1 MNLEQT
7 PFRSVREWYRT
18 PAVHPA
24 SEYSYPGVKQIFYES
39 VPYHGKTTRV
49 FACYSLPE
57 GASAEHPVPGVVLIH
72 GGGGTALADWVTVWN
87 RRGYAAISMDVFPAG
102 RRVRAAGSGRRMNS
116 ADRADG
122 AASRRRNCLRRSSGR
137 IMRSPRR
144 FSDTPSCARFR
155 RWILPVSG

>member
-72 GGGGTALADWVTVWN
+72 GGGGTALAGGESSVPD
-87 RRGYAAISMDVFPAG
+87 RFPAG
-102 RRVRAAGSGRRMNS
+102 SRPGSAQPRLP
-116 ADRADG
+116 
-122 AASRRRNCLRRSSGR
+122 ASG
-137 IMRSPRR
+137 
-144 FSDTPSCARFR
+144 
-155 RWILPVSG
+155 V